1 MEVTKVRI
9 KVDSED
15 VHIPELRKFIGKTVE
30 MIITEAP
37 SISSDKEKSG
47 KMKRFFEAA
56 GKIEIDEETIRQWR
70 EVSKL

>member
-9 KVDSED
+9 KVDSEE
-15 VHIPELRKFIGKTVE
+15 VRIPELRKFIGKTVE

-37 SISSDKEKSG
+37 SVSSDEEKSG

-56 GKIEIDEETIRQWR
+56 GKIEIDEEAIRQWR